1 MPSFS
6 IISLSVRRQL
16 STRELPVVVLL
27 IVVGVLLLRPLF
39 IIERIWTF
47 EAPAI
52 EWLGPA
58 TSQEFA
64 TTEMK
69 LAYSGNGQVQSCVQK
84 SRLYMSIT
92 LHIGKF
98 SMR

>member
-6 IISLSVRRQL
+6 ILSLSVRRQL
-16 STRELPVVVLL
+16 STRELPVVILL
-27 IVVGVLLLRPLF
+27 IVVIALLLQPLF
-39 IIERIWTF
+39 IIQRIWTF

-64 TTEMK
+64 TIEMK
-69 LAYSGNGQVQSCVQK
+69 LTYSENGQVQS
-84 SRLYMSIT
+84 LI
-92 LHIGKF
+92 LHISKF
-98 SMR
+98 SIS